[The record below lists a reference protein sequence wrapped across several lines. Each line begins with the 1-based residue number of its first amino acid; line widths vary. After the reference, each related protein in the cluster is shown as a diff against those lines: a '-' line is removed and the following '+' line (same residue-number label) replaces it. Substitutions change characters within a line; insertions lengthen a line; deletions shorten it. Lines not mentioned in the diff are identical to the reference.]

1 MNSSTTPISTIQSTL
16 GPGETVTF
24 LTVNGPVTFVGGGN
38 IAILGSSTL
47 TITGTITMVRSD
59 VPTSS
64 SRWWPVSQWTATSTG
79 GTSGSFQISGDS
91 SATVT
96 AGEGATY
103 NLTLTSTGG
112 LSGLVQLACSG
123 TPPDS
128 SCSVTPSPATLSSG
142 TSATSS
148 VVVTTKQRVQT
159 ADGSHSGRNYNS
171 AALCLIGALVI
182 LPASIGAGKKARAI
196 FLRLSSLWRSRRSG
210 AAAPV
215 TGRHRSLSARP
226 KGNTSLQ

>member
-1 MNSSTTPISTIQSTL
+1 MFRPVPARS
-16 GPGETVTF
+16 F
-24 LTVNGPVTFVGGGN
+24 LQYTMDGN
-38 IAILGSSTL
+38 
-47 TITGTITMVRSD
+47 
-59 VPTSS
+59 
-64 SRWWPVSQWTATSTG
+64 STG
-79 GTSGSFQISGDS
+79 GTFQEAFQYREILHGDCRRRQP
-91 SATVT
+91 TN
-96 AGEGATY
+96 

-159 ADGSHSGRNYNS
+159 ADGSHSGVKLQQRRTVLDWSPGY
-171 AALCLIGALVI
+171 CLL
-182 LPASIGAGKKARAI
+182 ASEREKEARTI